1 MNKLQVKNGKLEVK
15 NVKNDVKKPTPTPT
29 PTLKKKFA
37 EIYGVRLGAKPNANL
52 RIAVKVFEANQNKV
66 LTFEQLFKLYCEE
79 LKKNDYKI
87 DKNTKGRLRRILS
100 RTNLSGLARES
111 VQGLKFNLQANYKGI
126 KVILKTPFIQNSS
139 YNVEP
144 KQIYDN
150 TYKFIFA
157 KKVNRIMKA
166 ELTDATKKKLELF
179 KAKVR

>member
-29 PTLKKKFA
+29 PKKKFA
-37 EIYGVRLGAKPNANL
+37 EIYGVQLGAKPDANM
-52 RIAVKVFEANQNKV
+52 RIAVKVFEANQNEV
-66 LTFEQLFKLYCEE
+66 LTWSQLFELYKKE
-79 LKKNDYKI
+79 LIKNDYKI

-100 RTNLSGLARES
+100 RTNLSGLARNS
-111 VQGLKFNLQANYKGI
+111 VQGLKYNLNANYKGI

-139 YNVEP
+139 FNVEP
-144 KQIYDN
+144 KQVYEN

>member
-1 MNKLQVKNGKLEVK
+1 MNKLQVKNGKLQVK
-15 NVKNDVKKPTPTPT
+15 DVKNDVKKPTPTPT
-29 PTLKKKFA
+29 PKKKYA

-66 LTFEQLFKLYCEE
+66 LTWSQLFELYKKE
-79 LKKNDYKI
+79 LIKNDYKI

-111 VQGLKFNLQANYKGI
+111 VQGLKYNLNANYKGI
-126 KVILKTPFIQNSS
+126 KVILKTPFIQNSKF
-139 YNVEP
+139 NVEP
-144 KQIYDN
+144 SQVYEN

-166 ELTDATKKKLELF
+166 DLTDATKKKLELF